1 MHKRVFVLLI
11 LVCLLCTAC
20 QPTPEKPV
28 VIQKDTER
36 LVDVVTAQNP
46 TNESDHSEADAEKE
60 PFRIAPVS
68 ERFTYDYTSENGL
81 LKIHAD
87 ADVKTPDSGTIPM
100 TRVKPTLF
108 SDAFAKQVFDYV
120 YQGKQV
126 YVQQHGPKTKA
137 VIANELAYYQK
148 IANDGTWE
156 EAGLVDAQE
165 AEEIIEQLKELYP
178 NAPEKDT
185 TVPVPA
191 DGSMIA
197 ETYFGIE
204 EDKLEVDDELA
215 FLQVYRCK
223 AHQSTSLF
231 YTRGNLDTMI
241 GYEESGEGS
250 RAFQHWYSEY
260 DSYRPNVADDTK
272 AYGQTYSPK
281 EAAELGLRFFRDLG
295 IIDVAPRD
303 ICNLY
308 VAHPSGQTK
317 ALYLIEY
324 VRTVNGDPVAFV
336 PLTQQQWDYEAT
348 ALPWHYESI
357 RVMVDDEGLKSV
369 NWQNPIE
376 VTEVVSDNVKVM
388 SFEEAVNIFRSM
400 CSTVYEPQTTSF
412 DWETHID
419 VNVDRVEL
427 TLLRIREQ
435 NAEGKNGLYVPA
447 WLFYGQEVYTFGEY
461 TEPDF
466 SKPFTRVLFAINAVD
481 GSIIDMSKGY

>member
-1 MHKRVFVLLI
+1 MKKHVLI
-11 LVCLLCTAC
+11 CAVLVCLLLAAC
-20 QPTPEKPV
+20 QPTPEQPV
-28 VIQKDTER
+28 VVQKDTER
-36 LVDVVTAQNP
+36 LVDTVVAQSPANEP
-46 TNESDHSEADAEKE
+46 GEENTNTEAE

-68 ERFTYDYTSENGL
+68 ERFTYDYTGENGL
-81 LKIHAD
+81 VKIHAD

-100 TRVKPTLF
+100 TRVKATLF

-126 YVQQHGPKTKA
+126 YIQQHGPKTKA
-137 VIANELAYYQK
+137 VIANELAYYQQ
-148 IANDGTWE
+148 IANNGTWA
-156 EAGLVDAQE
+156 EAGMVDAQE
-165 AEEIIEQLKELYP
+165 VDEIIEQLKELYP
-178 NAPEKDT
+178 NAPETDT
-185 TVPVPA
+185 TVPIPA
-191 DGSMIA
+191 DGSLTA

-204 EDKLEVDDELA
+204 EEKLEIDDELA
-215 FLQVYRCK
+215 FLEIHRCK
-223 AHQSTSLF
+223 AHQTTSLS

-241 GYEESGEGS
+241 GYEESGDGS
-250 RAFQHWYSEY
+250 RAFVHWYSEY

-281 EAAELGLRFFRDLG
+281 EAAELGLKFFRDLG
-295 IIDVAPRD
+295 IIDIAPRD

-324 VRTVNGDPVAFV
+324 VRTVNGNPVAFV
-336 PLTQQQWDYEAT
+336 PLTQQQWDYEET

-369 NWQNPIE
+369 SWQNPIE
-376 VTEVVSDNVKVM
+376 VTEVISDNVKVM
-388 SFEEAVNIFRSM
+388 SFEEAANIFRSM
-400 CSTVYEPQTTSF
+400 CSTVYEPQATSF

-419 VNVDRVEL
+419 VNVDHVEL

-481 GSIIDMSKGY
+481 GSIIDLSKGY